1 MLEYYAHTHDEAF
14 AKRVLLPTIAAVLTF
29 FAEHYGPEAY
39 AGQLVLTPSQ
49 ALETWQN
56 CVNPAQDV
64 SSTTIALCHLSA
76 TRTVSLLSD
85 QHVTRNRSQA

>member
-64 SSTTIALCHLSA
+64 SSTIRESLCYHLS
-76 TRTVSLLSD
+76 D
-85 QHVTRNRSQA
+85 PHVAHRSQA

>member
-14 AKRVLLPTIAAVLTF
+14 AKRVLLPTIAGVLTF

-49 ALETWQN
+49 ALETAPLWTAAPLGV
-56 CVNPAQDV
+56 CFAPP
-64 SSTTIALCHLSA
+64 
-76 TRTVSLLSD
+76 
-85 QHVTRNRSQA
+85 RSRLPR